1 MLQASGGSS
10 GNPCWRMKFVT
21 TGEAM
26 RFSSPGALEHHNV
39 GSLGRCA
46 RLPGL
51 DEYPNLLRADIE
63 TLARLRAQGLE
74 LLAGGLDLDRGVVSV
89 GQLELDH
96 RPRGVHVAKGGPEA
110 AARPLVPA
118 EVELVGAGEAG
129 GGASLGLRMA
139 GIVHG
144 ERAEER
150 LSPLDPTVKHVDV
163 AHELHDEGRGGVVED
178 L

>member
-51 DEYPNLLRADIE
+51 DEYPDLLRADVE
-63 TLARLRAQGLE
+63 ALARLRAQGLE
-74 LLAGGLDLDRGVVSV
+74 LHRGVVSV

-144 ERAEER
+144 ERA
-150 LSPLDPTVKHVDV
+150 
-163 AHELHDEGRGGVVED
+163 
-178 L
+178 

>member
-39 GSLGRCA
+39 GSLGPCA

-51 DEYPNLLRADIE
+51 DEYADLLRADVE
-63 TLARLRAQGLE
+63 ALARLRAKGLE
-74 LLAGGLDLDRGVVSV
+74 LLPGGLDLDCGVVSV

-96 RPRGVHVAKGGPEA
+96 RPRGVHVAKSGPEA
-110 AARPLVPA
+110 AARPLVPS

-129 GGASLGLRMA
+129 GGGSPGLRGA
-139 GIVHG
+139 RKVPGG
-144 ERAEER
+144 GAAEG
-150 LSPLDPTVKHVDV
+150 PPPPDPTGEDVD
-163 AHELHDEGRGGVVED
+163 G
-178 L
+178 

>member
-1 MLQASGGSS
+1 
-10 GNPCWRMKFVT
+10 MKFVT

-39 GSLGRCA
+39 GSLGWCA

-51 DEYPNLLRADIE
+51 DEYPDLLRADIE
-63 TLARLRAQGLE
+63 ALARLRAQGLE
-74 LLAGGLDLDRGVVSV
+74 LLPRGLDLDRGVVSV

-129 GGASLGLRMA
+129 GGTGLRVRVSR
-139 GIVHG
+139 IVHRQ
-144 ERAEER
+144 RAEEG
-150 LSPLDPTVKHVDV
+150 LPALHPTVEAVH
-163 AHELHDEGRGGVVED
+163 
-178 L
+178 